1 MSLATGA
8 LAKANSNAAD
18 EAAIKQLVANWSEAF
33 NHKDARACAVLF
45 TEDAEFTSVR
55 GASDHGRPAIEKHYQ
70 DVFSTFLKN
79 ANRTDTVRSVRF
91 LSPKIA
97 SVDTV
102 FEMTGA
108 TAPNSTTP
116 TAARK
121 GMLTW
126 IATKQDGRWYIKLF
140 HEFDYFKECDCAAK

>member
-1 MSLATGA
+1 
-8 LAKANSNAAD
+8 
-18 EAAIKQLVANWSEAF
+18 
-33 NHKDARACAVLF
+33 
-45 TEDAEFTSVR
+45 
-55 GASDHGRPAIEKHYQ
+55 
-70 DVFSTFLKN
+70 
-79 ANRTDTVRSVRF
+79 
-91 LSPKIA
+91 
-97 SVDTV
+97 
-102 FEMTGA
+102 MTGA